1 MSEPAVSRSA
11 SDVPRAGRGVGT
23 DSTAGAPI
31 RLVVAETGRQRSE
44 FIKVPWRIYADDPR
58 WVPPLILER
67 RLHLSKQNPFFA
79 HAKARFWIA
88 YRGSETVGR
97 ISAQVD
103 QLHLERYRDS
113 TGFFGFLEA
122 VDDPAVFAAL
132 LNAAETWLREHGMK
146 RILGPFSLSINDEI
160 GSLVS
165 GFDTPPMFM
174 MGHGRTY
181 YDVRL
186 KELGYDKAK
195 DTVAYMF
202 DALLER
208 PAVMEA
214 AVRRA
219 KSRDIRVRPLRLS
232 HLKEDLETIR
242 DIYNDAWSENWNF
255 IPFTSAELDSL
266 GQSLKLFVP
275 PEFVQIAEVK
285 GQAAGMIVLVP
296 NLNETIRDLN
306 GRLLPVGWIRLLWR
320 LKRSLPHT
328 ARVPLMGVRK
338 EYHRSSLGVT
348 LVFLLI
354 DALRQ
359 PALERGIRDVE
370 LSWTLEDNLPMRHI
384 KERIGA
390 RTYKQYRIYGK
401 QLVGA

>member
-1 MSEPAVSRSA
+1 MSEPAVSH
-11 SDVPRAGRGVGT
+11 
-23 DSTAGAPI
+23 STSEVTGAGAAVAHASAGAGI
-31 RLVVAETGRQRSE
+31 RLVVAETGRQRTK
-44 FIKVPWRIYADDPR
+44 FIKVPWRIYADDPM

-88 YRGSETVGR
+88 YRGSEAVGR

-103 QLHLERYRDS
+103 ELHLERYRDS

-122 VDDPAVFAAL
+122 VDDPAVFTAL
-132 LNAAETWLREHGMK
+132 LGAAETWLREQGM
-146 RILGPFSLSINDEI
+146 RRVLGPFNLSINDEI

-181 YDVRL
+181 YDARL
-186 KELGYDKAK
+186 KELGYEKAK
-195 DTVAYMF
+195 DTVAYML
-202 DALLER
+202 AASQER

-219 KSRDIRVRPLRLS
+219 KSSDVRVRPLRLS

-285 GQAAGMIVLVP
+285 GRPAGMIVLVP

-306 GRLLPVGWIRLLWR
+306 GRLLPLGWVRLLWR

-338 EYHRSSLGVT
+338 EHHRSSLGVT

-359 PALERGIRDVE
+359 PALERDIRQVE

-401 QLVGA
+401 QLAW

>member
-1 MSEPAVSRSA
+1 MSGPALSSSTSKAEATASA
-11 SDVPRAGRGVGT
+11 NSSSLPV
-23 DSTAGAPI
+23 
-31 RLVVAETGRQRSE
+31 RLVVAESGRQRTE
-44 FIKVPWRIYADDPR
+44 FIKVPWRIYAGDPL

-67 RLHLSKQNPFFA
+67 RFHLSKQNPFFA
-79 HAKARFWIA
+79 HAKAKFWIA
-88 YRGSETVGR
+88 YRGSEAVGR

-103 QLHLERYRDS
+103 QLHLQQYGDA

-122 VDDPAVFAAL
+122 IDDPAVFAAL
-132 LNAAETWLREHGMK
+132 LHAAETWLRNEGMK
-146 RILGPFSLSINDEI
+146 RILGPFNLSINDEI

-174 MGHGRTY
+174 MGHGRPY
-181 YDVRL
+181 YDRRL

-195 DTVAYMF
+195 DTVAY
-202 DALLER
+202 LLDTSQGR

-219 KSRDIRVRPLRLS
+219 KSRNVRIRPLRLS
-232 HLKEDLETIR
+232 HMKEDLETIR

-275 PEFVQIAEVK
+275 PEFVQIAEVNDEP
-285 GQAAGMIVLVP
+285 AGMIVLVP

-306 GRLLPVGWIRLLWR
+306 GRLFPFGWVRLLWR
-320 LKRSLPHT
+320 LKRRLPHT

-354 DALRQ
+354 DALHQ
-359 PALERGIRDVE
+359 PVQDRAIHHVE

-401 QLVGA
+401 QLA